1 MKLSSKIGV
10 AFGIIIVFANTLSIA
25 QVKPKVTASSKPKAV
40 TSPNSKVAI
49 PAPSK
54 PISDKM
60 SNTVGL
66 KNSIDSLSYAIGVN
80 VGENLKNQKVNINP
94 ELLSKALSDVLNG
107 GATMLSSEQCGI
119 FIQSYFQ
126 KQASKAGDE
135 NRKKSE
141 LFLVA
146 NKTKPGVI
154 TLPSGLQYKVITEGT
169 GPKPL
174 ETDQVKVH
182 YHGTLIDGTVFDSS
196 VSRGEPATFGVTQVI
211 KGWVEALQLMN
222 TGSKW
227 SLYIPAD
234 LAYGAQG
241 PPSIG
246 PNQVLMFEVE
256 LLEIVK

>member
-10 AFGIIIVFANTLSIA
+10 AFGVLIVIANTLSMA
-25 QVKPKVTASSKPKAV
+25 QVKPKVTAPSKPKVV
-40 TSPNSKVAI
+40 TSANSKVAI
-49 PAPSK
+49 PSASK
-54 PISDKM
+54 PITDKM
-60 SNTVGL
+60 SAEMGL

-80 VGENLKNQKVNINP
+80 VGENLKNQKVNVNP
-94 ELLSKALSDVLNG
+94 ELVSKALSDVLNG
-107 GATMLSSEQCGI
+107 GKTMLSSEQCGM

-141 LFLVA
+141 LFLAA
-146 NKTKPGVI
+146 NKSKPGVVI
-154 TLPSGLQYKVITEGT
+154 LPSGLQYKVLNQGT
-169 GPKPL
+169 GSKPL
-174 ETDQVKVH
+174 ETEQVKVH

-227 SLYIPAD
+227 TLFIPAD

-241 PPSIG
+241 PPNIG
-246 PNQVLMFEVE
+246 PNQALMFDVE